1 MDPVIRKQVIP
12 LWIGTA
18 IGLLIVSPLFAV
30 LDPSYW
36 VGASVGILIAAV
48 ISTSLQIVLTCS
60 GTPDQHLRSLA
71 SAEHAA
77 VGQLADLVLWRSCQG
92 NERLGRKGVAGVG
105 T

>member
-48 ISTSLQIVLTCS
+48 ISTSLQI
-60 GTPDQHLRSLA
+60 RRA
-71 SAEHAA
+71 RKSARTE
-77 VGQLADLVLWRSCQG
+77 GSSEQ
-92 NERLGRKGVAGVG
+92 
-105 T
+105 